1 MVKTIQKRIKNMFR
15 ECLIYNSNSLE
26 FRAKT
31 MTLMIATDKN
41 FNSCKKDILEK
52 ISYLTYS
59 DNKTKAE
66 LLKDTV
72 YEYYDKIVTN
82 NDLDFEHLLILVEK
96 EVKETREFAKKIDL
110 DLLKTFVTCIEKE
123 EDKVYQERVFEFLKS
138 LKAEYS

>member
-1 MVKTIQKRIKNMFR
+1 MVKTIQKRIKNVVR

-41 FNSCKKDILEK
+41 FNSCKQEILEK

-66 LLKDTV
+66 LLRDTV
-72 YEYYDKIVTN
+72 HEYYDKIVTN
-82 NDLDFEHLLILVEK
+82 NDLDFEHLLVLVEK
-96 EVKETREFAKKIDL
+96 EIKETRAFAKKIDL
-110 DLLKTFVTCIEKE
+110 DLLKTFVTCIKNE
-123 EDKVYQERVFEFLKS
+123 EDKIYQERVFEFLKR

>member
-1 MVKTIQKRIKNMFR
+1 MFKTIQKRIKNMFR

-41 FNSCKKDILEK
+41 FNGCKKEILEK

-59 DNKTKAE
+59 DNRTKAE
-66 LLKDTV
+66 LLRDTV
-72 YEYYDKIVTN
+72 HEYYDKIVTN
-82 NDLDFEHLLILVEK
+82 NDLDFDHLVILVEK
-96 EVKETREFAKKIDL
+96 EIKETTAFSKKIDL
-110 DLLKTFVTCIEKE
+110 DLLKTFLTCIENE
-123 EDKVYQERVFEFLKS
+123 EDKVYQERVFDFLKR